1 MIRIRRYHLIT
12 SALALASTLP
22 AFAAAAALP
31 GRIVTCSGISCTCG
45 DLVQLGENILNTGI
59 YFAVFI
65 SAVLFA
71 WAGWQMLS
79 GKSTGQSGKIDKAK
93 EILWNVMIGLV
104 IILAAWLIVDTLM
117 RTLTTSPSW
126 NTICPRSQ

>member
-1 MIRIRRYHLIT
+1 MRIKRYHLIT
-12 SALALASTLP
+12 SAIALATTLP

-31 GRIVTCSGISCTCG
+31 GRIVTCSGINCTCG
-45 DLVQLGENILNTGI
+45 DLVQLAQNILNTGI
-59 YFAVFI
+59 YFAVFM

-79 GKSTGQSGKIDKAK
+79 GKTAGDSGKIEKAK
-93 EILWNVMIGLV
+93 DVLWNVMIGLV
-104 IILAAWLIVDTLM
+104 IILAAWLLVDTVM

-126 NTICPRSQ
+126 NTVCPKSQ